1 MHYLYNN
8 WNDVCSN
15 SLIVWF
21 FDFGFA
27 KNLNSCQPKF
37 FPKVESPLL
46 CFQTTFEVFL
56 VTHRCKGS
64 SKKTGTF
71 CRLFNIQKQSCRG
84 VLRERCSENIKQIFW
99 RTSMP
104 KCDFSKVA
112 KQLYWNHTSAWAF
125 SCKFAVYF
133 QNTSS
138 KEHLWMA
145 ASEYWDYRRTCS
157 ISQTTHVVL
166 DRISWI
172 THFSPKFH
180 FYTPW
185 KRQKTFGSLMFAGS
199 IEMEH
204 CARMA

>member
-112 KQLYWNHTSAWAF
+112 KQLYIRIDLRLSHSSA
-125 SCKFAVYF
+125 
-133 QNTSS
+133 
-138 KEHLWMA
+138 M
-145 ASEYWDYRRTCS
+145 
-157 ISQTTHVVL
+157 
-166 DRISWI
+166 
-172 THFSPKFH
+172 FH
-180 FYTPW
+180 FYTSCKHQW
-185 KRQKTFGSLMFAGS
+185 TKGFLTFSRSLK
-199 IEMEH
+199 IELFWSLP
-204 CARMA
+204 